1 MRRGRP
7 VVALLAITAAFL
19 CRTSQWLFAAPP
31 AAKPKP
37 GELLQALGRELWV
50 VGDGLLTLSS
60 KVRSSGA
67 VSLSNAGISLRN
79 AADLMC
85 DGSWEDVQGEL
96 EGAAASC
103 DYLPASCWQGLINL
117 FSYYEAVPE
126 CEWSS
131 ARSSLGSLASALE
144 SLEKELLGSIRFAD
158 QDYIAETKLY
168 YDSVL
173 GKLRRAGDLFA
184 PGWRLELVGQDEFLS
199 SFYLPPDP
207 RSDDIRRAD
216 AAPGRLEERFFD
228 GSRKR
233 YEEWRAGT
241 QDQSLNP
248 DGCRDRAWQDARA
261 LGQEGMQDAE
271 AEEDMRKRGRVLRK
285 LLVKLHPDQNRGREK
300 AWGSRRKDWKIESW
314 HLTLRNNCN
323 LHL

>member
-1 MRRGRP
+1 MQ
-7 VVALLAITAAFL
+7 ALRAN
-19 CRTSQWLFAAPP
+19 RDEWLSFATPP
-31 AAKPKP
+31 AAKPEP

-60 KVRSSGA
+60 KVRSSSA

-79 AADLMC
+79 AADMMC

-103 DYLPASCWQGLINL
+103 ESYLPANCWQGLINL
-117 FSYYEAVPE
+117 FGYYEAVPE

-131 ARSSLGSLASALE
+131 ARSSLGSLATALE
-144 SLEKELLGSIRFAD
+144 RVEKDLFASIRFAD

-168 YDSVL
+168 YDTVL
-173 GKLRRAGDLFA
+173 GKLRRAGDLFM
-184 PGWRLELVGQDEFLS
+184 PG

-216 AAPGRLEERFFD
+216 AAPGRLEERFFG

-233 YEEWRAGT
+233 FEEWQAGT
-241 QDQSLNP
+241 QDPSLNP

-261 LGQEGMQDAE
+261 MGQEAVDLLLE
-271 AEEDMRKRGRVLRK
+271 VEKELEDEEDLRKRGRVLRK

-300 AWGSRRKDWKIESW
+300 VTAPVFEYVQA
-314 HLTLRNNCN
+314 LRASDI
-323 LHL
+323 